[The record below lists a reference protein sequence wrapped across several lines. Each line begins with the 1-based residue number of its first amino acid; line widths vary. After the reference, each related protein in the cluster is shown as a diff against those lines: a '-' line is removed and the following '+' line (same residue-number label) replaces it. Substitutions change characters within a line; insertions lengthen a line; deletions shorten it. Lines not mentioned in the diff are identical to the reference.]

1 MPAAYNILVLNGPN
15 LGALGVRQP
24 EIYGTQGITAIPE
37 LVTHLLGSN
46 AGRVKLSFHQ
56 TNGEGALLDRLEL
69 ARNEGIH
76 GIALNA
82 GAYTHTSLALAD
94 CLAWIG
100 IPTVEVHVSN
110 VFARPEPIRQQS
122 YMAAHVIGVISGFG
136 LMSYALAVQALVEH
150 LDRRG

>member
-1 MPAAYNILVLNGPN
+1 MKKLLVINGPN
-15 LGALGVRQP
+15 INLLGIREPG
-24 EIYGTQGITAIPE
+24 IYGDQNYEELLRLVKEACSERQMDCECFQSNHEGE
-37 LVTHLLGSN
+37 LV
-46 AGRVKLSFHQ
+46 
-56 TNGEGALLDRLEL
+56 DRIHA
-69 ARNEGIH
+69 ARQDGTDFIL
-76 GIALNA
+76 INA